1 LEKAP
6 HKSGWKT
13 RKRDISDIKKEDDES
28 YMSPELRETLNKIK
42 KYIMIVAILLIL
54 PVLIYLLSFISA
66 VFGMAL
72 LFIPF
77 TSLVAVIIVVFVI
90 YFPITDALKK
100 TKK

>member
-54 PVLIYLLSFISA
+54 PIIVYLLSFISIQ
-66 VFGMAL
+66 FQIAL

-77 TSLVAVIIVVFVI
+77 TSLVAVFMVVFVI